1 MHKTHARTK
10 PHMSQMRAHSSG
22 TCQHLHARAHT
33 HRGRLLRFVRRR
45 RRRRKRRRRRSV
57 LVVFRGDEVAGGAQ
71 VVAHAFICWSLLGT
85 EEVGHMI
92 EGPSPHA

>member
-1 MHKTHARTK
+1 M
-10 PHMSQMRAHSSG
+10 
-22 TCQHLHARAHT
+22 
-33 HRGRLLRFVRRR
+33 
-45 RRRRKRRRRRSV
+45 

-92 EGPSPHA
+92 EGPSPHP